1 MKTNNLYRGI
11 NLGNILE
18 ALDEGRWRYFFDEK
32 FLKVSK
38 EKGFDFVR
46 IPIRW
51 SAHLF
56 DGVIDEKFVERVR
69 DIITLSL
76 SYGFPVIINT
86 HHYDALDNEPE
97 AEEHNLYKIWEQL
110 SIAYKDFPDSLIFE
124 INNEPKNN
132 LTTEKWV
139 VMQDKCIE
147 IIRKTNKTRKIVI
160 TGADWGGPYELLKL
174 ENKYNDP
181 NLIGSFHYYFPI
193 EFTHQGDDWGIGLDP
208 NRVVEWTGTE
218 NEKSA
223 IEKDFILIKEWS
235 EKTGIPVLLGEF
247 GTTDKA
253 DMPSRV
259 NWTSYVCRLSEKYGF
274 AWCYWKLLG
283 SFGIYN
289 PTDEV
294 FNDEL
299 VGALIN
305 EQYMVDTNTEH

>member
-1 MKTNNLYRGI
+1 MNNKIFNLRRGI

-18 ALDEGRWRYFFDEK
+18 APDEGRWTYVFEEEY
-32 FLKVSK
+32 LAMSK

-51 SAHLF
+51 SAHLT
-56 DGVIDEKFVERVR
+56 DGVLDEKFVSRVKQ
-69 DIITLSL
+69 IINQAIQ
-76 SYGFPVIINT
+76 YDFPVIINT
-86 HHYDALDNEPE
+86 HHYDALDNDFETE
-97 AEEHNLYKIWEQL
+97 QYNLYKIWEQL
-110 SIAYKDFPDSLIFE
+110 SAAYRDFPDSLIFE
-124 INNEPKNN
+124 INNEPKNS

-139 VMQDKCIE
+139 VIQNRCIE

-174 ENKYNDP
+174 KNEHNDP

-208 NRVVEWTGTE
+208 NRVVEWTGSDD
-218 NEKSA
+218 EKKA
-223 IEKDFILIKEWS
+223 IEKDFIMIDEWS
-235 EKTGIPVLLGEF
+235 KKTGIPVLLGEF

-259 NWTSYVCRLSEKYGF
+259 KWTSYICRSSEKYGF

-289 PTDEV
+289 AVDKV

-299 VGALIN
+299 TSALI
-305 EQYMVDTNTEH
+305 